1 MNKKAKFIL
10 RNEKHKKIIIKS
22 KYLWKP
28 EGPEE
33 NHMTKYYI
41 TKLVDLVLDGI
52 DTPTPIPEKK
62 PRTSLPNWQA
72 KCVKIA
78 DPNEKHFTA

>member
-1 MNKKAKFIL
+1 MITTKENKMNTNEMNKKAKFIH
-10 RNEKHKKIIIKS
+10 RNEKHKKIIIQS

-41 TKLVDLVLDGI
+41 TKLVDLVLDA
-52 DTPTPIPEKK
+52 
-62 PRTSLPNWQA
+62 N
-72 KCVKIA
+72 
-78 DPNEKHFTA
+78 

>member
-1 MNKKAKFIL
+1 MDKKAKFIQ
-10 RNEKHKKIIIKS
+10 RKNYKKLLQN

-41 TKLVDLVLDGI
+41 TKLVDLVLDANW
-52 DTPTPIPEKK
+52 TQNPRKK
-62 PRTSLPNWQA
+62 PHTSLPNWQA

-78 DPNEKHFTA
+78 TPNEKHFTA